1 MNDFDTWT
9 RALRFLAIDIK
20 QLIVYS
26 YAAAIYLKR
35 RMI

>member
-9 RALRFLAIDIK
+9 SALRLLAIDIK

-26 YAAAIYLKR
+26 YTATLRIKKH
-35 RMI
+35 